1 MNPYAQGGWRNTGNP
16 NAASGSNTVPQ
27 PSIFG
32 ALPFVTPSPLPMFV
46 SFRFTSYSPSILN
59 STVMGPQAQTYFHVN
74 TDIPTPG
81 FTVITNSANQPT
93 AIIEWARHPVLEIR
107 GIVPKQQTSQW
118 LALAPEKRYRTMTV
132 KNKTFVWAPDG
143 ESICLYSPG
152 LGAPQTHARVT
163 REEGAVALDIT
174 SDAIQ
179 MGLLDVCVAAALLLQ
194 CGRKID

>member
-93 AIIEWARHPVLEIR
+93 VIIEWARHPVLEIR

>member
-93 AIIEWARHPVLEIR
+93 VIIEWARHPVLEIR

-179 MGLLDVCVAAALLLQ
+179 MGLLEVCVAATLLLQ